1 LTWQASAGTTGP
13 LRRQQGEKDKKRTML
28 LAAKRP
34 SGLAPGRNQR
44 HRVTRVNDRSYAVTD
59 PKAYFAAGRAE
70 EIISFSQKCCTMCNT
85 FVKKINKHYA
95 AAGETGFGSGTRPEQ
110 SVPRTSYNFTDACA
124 CVTLL
129 VQ

>member
-70 EIISFSQKCCTMCNT
+70 EIISLFTKMLHNVQHFCEKDQQALCC
-85 FVKKINKHYA
+85 
-95 AAGETGFGSGTRPEQ
+95 R
-110 SVPRTSYNFTDACA
+110 R
-124 CVTLL
+124 
-129 VQ
+129 